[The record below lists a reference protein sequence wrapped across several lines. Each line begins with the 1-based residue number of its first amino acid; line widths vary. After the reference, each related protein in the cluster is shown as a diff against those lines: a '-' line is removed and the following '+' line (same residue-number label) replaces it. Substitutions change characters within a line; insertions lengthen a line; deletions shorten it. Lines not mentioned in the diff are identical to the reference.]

1 MGRSKAMNSAE
12 TARVWGIG
20 VGPGDP
26 ELLTLKAL
34 RLIRTAEVIA
44 YPAPEQGES
53 FARSI
58 VASHLSGGQREIAIR
73 MALGDGSFPKADIYD
88 AAASQIVEEVAAGR
102 RVAVLCEGDPF
113 FYGSFIYLYERLA
126 ERCPVAIVPG
136 VSSLMACAG
145 AAEMPLALRNQ
156 SLTVLPGPLPEAEL
170 RRRLAQI
177 EAAAIVKVGRHLPK
191 IRRVL
196 EQLELSDRA
205 CYVERASLA
214 AERVMPL
221 DEAGPGEAP
230 YFSMILVRG
239 RA

>member
-1 MGRSKAMNSAE
+1 MIDADN
-12 TARVWGIG
+12 ARVWGIG

-34 RLIRTAEVIA
+34 RLIHTAEVIA

-73 MALGDGSFPKADIYD
+73 MALGDGSFPKADVYD
-88 AAASQIVEEVAAGR
+88 GAAAEILEEVAAGR

-113 FYGSFIYLYERLA
+113 FYGSFIYLYERLVD
-126 ERCPVAIVPG
+126 RCPVAVVPG

-145 AAEMPLALRNQ
+145 AAEAPLALRNQ
-156 SLTVLPGPLPEAEL
+156 SLTVLPGPLPETEL
-170 RRRLAQI
+170 RRRLGQC
-177 EAAAIVKVGRHLPK
+177 EAAAIIKVGRHLRK
-191 IRRVL
+191 ICVIL
-196 EQLELSDRA
+196 EELGLADRA
-205 CYVERASLA
+205 RYIERASLA
-214 AERVMPL
+214 AQRVLPVRQ
-221 DEAGPGEAP
+221 AGIGEAP
-230 YFSMILVRG
+230 YFSMILVQG